1 MLNVMWQIHINGYR
15 YDFLLAMVAFLTWF
29 KLFLYFRASLTFG
42 PMFKI
47 LQQMLTDLI
56 KFLAIW
62 TMILV
67 MFVCVAM
74 LAFGQQDAFKVM
86 EQIFFYYIEAALG
99 EWELSAYA
107 ATNKLGEDLQTV
119 QKIGVYFHICFLLIN
134 TVLMVNFI
142 IAILSS
148 TYNKYQSI

>member
-1 MLNVMWQIHINGYR
+1 
-15 YDFLLAMVAFLTWF
+15 MVAFLTWF

-56 KFLAIW
+56 KFLTIW

-74 LAFGQQDAFKVM
+74 LAFG
-86 EQIFFYYIEAALG
+86 
-99 EWELSAYA
+99 
-107 ATNKLGEDLQTV
+107 
-119 QKIGVYFHICFLLIN
+119 
-134 TVLMVNFI
+134 
-142 IAILSS
+142 
-148 TYNKYQSI
+148 